1 MIVFPNAKIN
11 LGLRVLGKRPDGYHD
26 ISTVMVPV
34 GWCDILEIVPSAGN
48 GSFSLSGS
56 ALGGCPPEKN
66 LVIKAIRA
74 LEADL
79 GHSLPPLDIY
89 LRKIIPDGAGLGGG
103 SSDASFTL
111 KAVNELLSL
120 GISPDRLAAIAAR
133 IGADCPFFIY
143 NRPMLA
149 EGIGERLSPVSLPI
163 PDGCAVAIAKPQAEA
178 VSTREAYEGI
188 TPAPLGEGESLPAA
202 LALSPDSWQ
211 TGNIVRNDFQ
221 DSIFPL
227 RPVIESTL
235 DRMKALN
242 PLYAAM
248 SGSGAAVFGIFPCV
262 KLAEEALEHF
272 PDCRVFAGQFP
283 FC

>member
-48 GSFSLSGS
+48 GSFSLSGC

-79 GHSLPPLDIY
+79 GHTLPPLDIY

-133 IGADCPFFIY
+133 IGAGSPVFRLAADSGWLRRRDCKTAGRSRFDTRGIRR
-143 NRPMLA
+143 NHARPPRRRRISH
-149 EGIGERLSPVSLPI
+149 GCIGHASRHMGRRKHCAKRLSGFNI
-163 PDGCAVAIAKPQAEA
+163 
-178 VSTREAYEGI
+178 
-188 TPAPLGEGESLPAA
+188 PAP
-202 LALSPDSWQ
+202 
-211 TGNIVRNDFQ
+211 TR
-221 DSIFPL
+221 
-227 RPVIESTL
+227 
-235 DRMKALN
+235 
-242 PLYAAM
+242 
-248 SGSGAAVFGIFPCV
+248 
-262 KLAEEALEHF
+262 H
-272 PDCRVFAGQFP
+272 
-283 FC
+283 